1 MKPAVKL
8 RKQLCILQV
17 FGGDI
22 LQLQDDLLKS
32 FADAVNSETS
42 DQPSDRTV
50 YAEVTRLDGDI
61 VYVKFDGSDIETP
74 ATSMVQVGVTD
85 RVFASIKD
93 HSVVITGNI
102 SFPSLTRVGDVYITL
117 RDDGLVVGKLDKT
130 NRPTDMYILITDT
143 DFRVINKK
151 GDILARFGTTAQIGL
166 ANGRHLN
173 LTNDGVEILNNA
185 TSLAKFSDSLVSLA
199 NGLAQFSSKLIKLGD
214 TSDSQIQFCN
224 GNGVVSYASNKFK
237 MEGNS
242 STQVVGV
249 SNSYGNYK
257 SELLAEAKSGSQR
270 AGIQV
275 LDGDNTVASVIA
287 SSNGVNCTTQSGKH
301 LTENGVEVVKVDGV
315 VAIGTVSYNL
325 SNDTTQ
331 TDTLNITITAS
342 DVPSGYKLIG
352 LSVLSTTLKYSN
364 HRWLVSGWSVTT
376 DNRIRVE
383 LEFMPNGIWENT
395 MTLKTSGY
403 KPNFISFQ
411 WFAIRTS
418 GAKVAPDQTIV
429 G

>member
-1 MKPAVKL
+1 M
-8 RKQLCILQV
+8 
-17 FGGDI
+17 
-22 LQLQDDLLKS
+22 QLQDDLLKS

-74 ATSMVQVGVTD
+74 TTSMVQVGVGD

-102 SFPSLTRVGDVYITL
+102 DYPSLTRVGDVYITL
-117 RDDGLVVGKLDKT
+117 RDDGLVVGKLDKS

-143 DFRVINKK
+143 DFRVINKR
-151 GDILARFGTTAQIGL
+151 GTILARFGTTAQIGL

-173 LTNDGVEILNNA
+173 LTDDGVEILNNA

-249 SNSYGNYK
+249 SNTYSTYK

-275 LDGDNTVASVIA
+275 LNGDSTVASVIA
-287 SSNGVNCTTQSGKH
+287 SSDGVNCTTKSGKH

-315 VAIGTVSYNL
+315 VATGSVSYNL
-325 SNDTTQ
+325 SNDTSQ
-331 TDTLNITITAS
+331 TDSLNISFTANGVPTGYTI
-342 DVPSGYKLIG
+342 IG
-352 LSVLSTTLKYSN
+352 LSILNMHLRYSN
-364 HRWLVSGWSVTT
+364 HRWLLSGWSVTMDKT
-376 DNRIRVE
+376 IKVE

-395 MTLKTSGY
+395 MTLKTAGY
-403 KPNFISFQ
+403 KPKFINFQ

-418 GAKVAPDQTIV
+418 GAKVAPDQSIV

>member
-1 MKPAVKL
+1 M
-8 RKQLCILQV
+8 
-17 FGGDI
+17 
-22 LQLQDDLLKS
+22 QLQDDLLKS

-74 ATSMVQVGVTD
+74 TTSMVQVGVGD

-102 SFPSLTRVGDVYITL
+102 DYPSLTRVGDVYITL
-117 RDDGLVVGKLDKT
+117 RDDGLVVGKLDKS

-143 DFRVINKK
+143 DFRVINKR
-151 GDILARFGTTAQIGL
+151 GTILARFGTTAQIGL

-173 LTNDGVEILNNA
+173 LTDDGVEILNNA
-185 TSLAKFSDSLVSLA
+185 TSLAKFSDSLITLA
-199 NGLAQFSSKLIKLGD
+199 NGLAQFSSKLIKLGN

-237 MEGNS
+237 MEGSS
-242 STQVVGV
+242 STKVVGV

-275 LDGDNTVASVIA
+275 LNGDSTVASVIA
-287 SSNGVNCTTQSGKH
+287 SSDGVNCTTQSGKH

-315 VAIGTVSYNL
+315 VATGSVSYNL
-325 SNDTTQ
+325 SNDTSQ
-331 TDTLNITITAS
+331 TDTINISFKANGVPTGYTI
-342 DVPSGYKLIG
+342 IG
-352 LSVLSTTLKYSN
+352 LSILNMSLRYSN
-364 HRWLVSGWSVTT
+364 HRWLLSGWSVTMDKT
-376 DNRIRVE
+376 IKVE

-395 MTLKTSGY
+395 MTLKTAGY
-403 KPNFISFQ
+403 KPKFINFQ

-418 GAKVAPDQTIV
+418 GAKVAPDQSIV

>member
-1 MKPAVKL
+1 M
-8 RKQLCILQV
+8 
-17 FGGDI
+17 
-22 LQLQDDLLKS
+22 QLQDDLLKS

-74 ATSMVQVGVTD
+74 TTSMVQVGVGD

-102 SFPSLTRVGDVYITL
+102 DYPSLTRVGDVYITL
-117 RDDGLVVGKLDKT
+117 RDDGLVVGKLDKS

-143 DFRVINKK
+143 DFRVINKR
-151 GDILARFGTTAQIGL
+151 GTILARFGTTAQIGL

-173 LTNDGVEILNNA
+173 LTDDGVEILNNA
-185 TSLAKFSDSLVSLA
+185 TSLAKFSDSLITLA
-199 NGLAQFSSKLIKLGD
+199 NGLAQFSSKLIKLGN

-249 SNSYGNYK
+249 SNSYSTYK

-275 LDGDNTVASVIA
+275 LNGDSTVASVIA
-287 SSNGVNCTTQSGKH
+287 SPDGVNCTTPSGKH

-315 VAIGTVSYNL
+315 VATGSVSYNL
-325 SNDTTQ
+325 SNDTSQ
-331 TDTLNITITAS
+331 TDTINISFKTNGVPTGYTI
-342 DVPSGYKLIG
+342 IG
-352 LSVLSTTLKYSN
+352 LSILNMRLRYSN
-364 HRWLVSGWSVTT
+364 HRWLLSGWSVTMDKT
-376 DNRIRVE
+376 IKVE

-395 MTLKTSGY
+395 MTLKTAGY
-403 KPNFISFQ
+403 KPKFINFQ

-418 GAKVAPDQTIV
+418 GAKVAPDQSIV